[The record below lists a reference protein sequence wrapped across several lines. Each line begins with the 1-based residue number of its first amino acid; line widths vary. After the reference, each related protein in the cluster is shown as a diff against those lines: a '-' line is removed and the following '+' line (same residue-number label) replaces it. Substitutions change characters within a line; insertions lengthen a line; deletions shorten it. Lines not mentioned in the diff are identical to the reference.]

1 MRFNHCTWL
10 GEISYCSSLTVL
22 PGPAWV
28 LLNKI
33 CIAIYVT
40 TFYFTLQFFVP
51 RVDMISEAKPRKLCN
66 PRTIKL

>member
-1 MRFNHCTWL
+1 MFVDD
-10 GEISYCSSLTVL
+10 VL
-22 PGPAWV
+22 EPV
-28 LLNKI
+28 
-33 CIAIYVT
+33 IAIYVT